1 MTTLTDSG
9 ETTRAFLQPA
19 IDKALSTVR
28 ANVAA
33 YGGLH
38 PDCNSHGEVYPL
50 RPPRPVFSPLHG
62 ERLSTPGENVE
73 WTSGFWP
80 GTLWL
85 AYELSGDPLYREAAE
100 GLLPSFRQRLDDAWD
115 IEHHDVGFLYTLT
128 AVAEYKLTGNA
139 AARQLGLDAANYLMR
154 RYLASA
160 GIIQAWGK
168 LDDPEQ
174 MGRIIIDALMNLPL
188 LYWASEQTGDPR
200 FRDAAYSHARQSLQ
214 TIIRED
220 ATTFHTFFFD
230 VESGSARHGR
240 TAQGYSDESC
250 WTRGQAWG
258 IYGFALSYRSTKDP
272 SFLEASRRLADY
284 FLEHTPPDDV
294 VFWDFA
300 LNDVPGAE
308 RDTSASAI
316 AACGFH
322 ELAAHLPEHE
332 GAPYREASLRVLRAL
347 AKNYA
352 PGEGSPSNALLL
364 EGVYAFST
372 GRGVHEA
379 NLWGD
384 YYYLEGLAR
393 HTRPWSPYW

>member
-1 MTTLTDSG
+1 MTAASPTEPANKT
-9 ETTRAFLQPA
+9 FLPA
-19 IDKALSTVR
+19 AIQKALSTVKTN
-28 ANVAA
+28 AAA

-50 RPPRPVFSPLHG
+50 RPPRTVSSPLHG
-62 ERLSTPGENVE
+62 SRQSFAGENVE
-73 WTSGFWP
+73 WTAGFWP

-85 AYELSGDPLYREAAE
+85 AYELSDDQTFRNAAAE
-100 GLLPSFRQRLDDAWD
+100 LLPSFRERLDNAWD
-115 IEHHDVGFLYTLT
+115 IEHHDLGFLYTLS
-128 AVAEYKLTGNA
+128 AVAEYKLTGNE
-139 AARQLGLDAANYLMR
+139 AARQLGLDAATYLMR

-160 GIIQAWGK
+160 GIIQAWGS
-168 LDDPEQ
+168 LDNPEQ

-188 LYWASEQTGDPR
+188 LYWASEQTGDSR
-200 FRDAAYSHARQSLQ
+200 FKDAAYAHAQKSLQ

-220 ATTFHTFFFD
+220 STTFHTFFFD
-230 VESGSARHGR
+230 VETGNAKHGR

-258 IYGFALSYRSTKDP
+258 IYGFALSYRYTKAP
-272 SFLEASRRLADY
+272 VFLEASRRLADY
-284 FLEHTPPDDV
+284 FLKHTPPDDV

-316 AACGFH
+316 AACGFD
-322 ELAAHLPEHE
+322 ELARWLPADE
-332 GAPYREASLRVLRAL
+332 GQSYRAASLRVLEAL
-347 AKNYA
+347 NRNYT
-352 PGEGSPSNALLL
+352 PKEGSPSNALLL
-364 EGVYAFST
+364 EGVYAFGT

-393 HTRPWSPYW
+393 HTKEWSPYW

>member
-1 MTTLTDSG
+1 MTTPAPTGTSA
-9 ETTRAFLQPA
+9 AFLQPA
-19 IDKALSTVR
+19 IDQALRTVEQN
-28 ANVAA
+28 AAA

-50 RPPRPVFSPLHG
+50 RPPREVFSPLHG
-62 ERLSTPGENVE
+62 KRPSTEGENVE

-85 AYELSGDPLYREAAE
+85 AYELSGKDVFRRAAE
-100 GLLPSFRQRLDDAWD
+100 ELLPSFRERLDQAWD
-115 IEHHDVGFLYTLT
+115 IEHHDLGFLYTLSS
-128 AVAEYKLTGNA
+128 VAEYKLTGNA
-139 AARQLGLDAANYLMR
+139 AARQLGLDAATYLMR

-160 GIIQAWGK
+160 GIIQAWGNM
-168 LDDPEQ
+168 DDPDQ
-174 MGRIIIDALMNLPL
+174 RGRIIIDALMNLPL
-188 LYWASEQTGDPR
+188 LYWASEQTGDAR
-200 FRDAAYSHARQSLQ
+200 FRDAAYTHAQKSLQ

-230 VESGSARHGR
+230 VDTGQGRHGR

-258 IYGFALSYRSTKDP
+258 IYGFALSHRYTGDP
-272 SFLEASRRLADY
+272 AFLEASRRLADY
-284 FLEHTPPDDV
+284 FLKHTPEDDV

-316 AACGFH
+316 AACGFD
-322 ELAAHLPEHE
+322 ELARALPPEE
-332 GAPYREASLRVLRAL
+332 GRVYREASLRVLGAL
-347 AKNYA
+347 AKNYT
-352 PGEGSPSNALLL
+352 PKEGSPSNALLL

-393 HTRPWSPYW
+393 HTREWSPYW